1 VEGNVVTTEVEYQ
14 MCFHGKRRGR
24 TNKDWVKA
32 LVFFAIQALLCC
44 TWFACR
50 SAYAS
55 DSQVIVE
62 GARGAGDAIRTSG
75 HNVPLLRALEEVV
88 PASYSVNVPNAG
100 AWADV
105 PVSWQA
111 GGSLVHVLGEILSVN
126 PSLQA
131 HIDTDLALVTVSARA
146 HAQVDD
152 PAPLAAA
159 SAPSIAA
166 AAAAPT
172 TPAAASVA
180 ATTSVAPT
188 PVAQDLGA
196 HANSALAPSSPQT
209 VAAVTKASTPSATPS
224 VPPIISATSAP
235 DSGTATSLP
244 TAHVHSHVAPTN
256 SAPVLPI
263 AIAAPPPAQTQAEA
277 QDPAEAQTEW
287 QMRPSDG
294 SVRNALA
301 RWAKEAGWQFV
312 WDVPTDFAIDAT
324 ATVHGTLE
332 EALRQVVEA
341 LAGSA
346 VPIQAVMYKRNR
358 VLRVI
363 AKGAN

>member
-1 VEGNVVTTEVEYQ
+1 
-14 MCFHGKRRGR
+14 MRFHGERRESA
-24 TNKDWVKA
+24 NKNWVKA

-44 TWFACR
+44 TWLACR
-50 SAYAS
+50 TAYAS

-75 HNVPLLRALEEVV
+75 YNVPLLRALEEVV

-100 AWADV
+100 PWADV

-146 HAQVDD
+146 HSQADD

-159 SAPSIAA
+159 SASSIPTAASAPAIPS
-166 AAAAPT
+166 AAP
-172 TPAAASVA
+172 VA
-180 ATTSVAPT
+180 AV
-188 PVAQDLGA
+188 PVAQDLEA
-196 HANSALAPSSPQT
+196 HANSPSATLSPQT
-209 VAAVTKASTPSATPS
+209 VAVVTKAAMPPSTSSTAAPPAPSM
-224 VPPIISATSAP
+224 PPIISTSAAPAP
-235 DSGTATSLP
+235 DSETASASP
-244 TAHVHSHVAPTN
+244 KAHAHGHMAPTER
-256 SAPVLPI
+256 APVLPI
-263 AIAAPPPAQTQAEA
+263 AVAAPLPAQAQAQA
-277 QDPAEAQTEW
+277 QEPAEVQTEW

-301 RWAKEAGWQFV
+301 RWAREAGWQFV

>member
-1 VEGNVVTTEVEYQ
+1 VEGNVVTTEVEYR
-14 MCFHGKRRGR
+14 MRFHGERRGR
-24 TNKDWVKA
+24 ANKDWIKA

-50 SAYAS
+50 GAYAS

-100 AWADV
+100 PWADV

-146 HAQVDD
+146 HSQADD
-152 PAPLAAA
+152 PVPAA
-159 SAPSIAA
+159 SPSI
-166 AAAAPT
+166 
-172 TPAAASVA
+172 PAAASMAAA
-180 ATTSVAPT
+180 ATVVPAPA
-188 PVAQDLGA
+188 AQDLGA
-196 HANSALAPSSPQT
+196 RANSPLAPPSPQT
-209 VAAVTKASTPSATPS
+209 VAAVTKAPTPSSTPSTAVPPTPS
-224 VPPIISATSAP
+224 VPPIISVSSATAP

-244 TAHVHSHVAPTN
+244 TAHAHSHVAPTD

-263 AIAAPPPAQTQAEA
+263 AVAAPPPAQTQATALE
-277 QDPAEAQTEW
+277 PAEVQTEW